1 MARLTNW
8 RKGGPGGAAF
18 AVSRPRFA
26 RSGDWRFAVRLP
38 RYPWMQWRRQTPG
51 QPTAPTRRSARPAG
65 RLAVPFVL
73 GLGLLLGAAGLAATA
88 ATAEQVKVP
97 DSREEITLSFAPVV
111 RRAAPAVVNIYAKRI
126 VQQRAL
132 SPLFDDPF
140 FKQFFG
146 GGFGN
151 FGQKREQIQNSLGSG
166 VIVDSSG
173 LVVTNHHVIQGAS
186 EITVAL
192 ADRREFPAEVV
203 LSDEHSDLSVLR
215 IDAAGE
221 VLPTLE
227 LKDSDEAQV
236 GDLVLAIGNPFG
248 VGQTV
253 TSGIISALARTQAGI
268 SDFNFFIQTDAAVN
282 PGNSGGALVTL
293 DGRLIGINTAI
304 YSRTG
309 GSIGIGFA
317 VPSEMVRTVVA
328 SALSGGRLVRPWAGL
343 TGQTLDAD
351 LALGFG
357 LSRPGGVVVN
367 QVYAGGPADEAGL
380 HQGDVIVTID
390 GDQVNDVETLQFRV
404 ATSRIGETL
413 PVQAVRAGAT
423 VDLSLPLEEAPETPP
438 RDLRTLEGR
447 HPLNGATVGNLSPAL
462 AAELDVSDAWDG
474 VILVKVPRGSIARR
488 YRFRRGDILLEINGE
503 AVTQASQVE
512 ALMTSST
519 DSWAV
524 VFRRKGQVVRVELSA

>member
-18 AVSRPRFA
+18 AVSRPRGA
-26 RSGDWRFAVRLP
+26 RAGDWRFAVLLP
-38 RYPWMQWRRQTPG
+38 RYPWMQRRRQTPG
-51 QPTAPTRRSARPAG
+51 QPTAPTRRSARPARG
-65 RLAVPFVL
+65 LAVRLVL
-73 GLGLLLGAAGLAATA
+73 ALGLLLGAAGLAATA

-166 VIVDSSG
+166 VIVDASG

-192 ADRREFPAEVV
+192 ADRREFPAELV

-221 VLPTLE
+221 ALPTLE
-227 LKDSDEAQV
+227 LKDSDEAEV

-304 YSRTG
+304 YSRSG

-328 SALSGGRLVRPWAGL
+328 SALAGGRLVRPWAGL

-390 GDQVNDVETLQFRV
+390 GDQVNDLETLQFRV

-462 AAELDVSDAWDG
+462 AAELDVNDAWDG

-503 AVTQASQVE
+503 AVTQSSQVE
-512 ALMTSST
+512 ALMTGST
-519 DSWAV
+519 DRWAV